1 MSCPKKETRTARATV
16 SAGYTTHSLMAW
28 GVA

>member
-1 MSCPKKETRTARATV
+1 MSCPKSETHTARASV
-16 SAGYTTHSLMAW
+16 SAGRITHSLMAW